1 MVETI
6 IIVCVVVFVGILI
19 FPTSN
24 GKKAYDN
31 LFSKC
36 VQPENCTCKNWG
48 QLSFDLDYNCPVHG
62 DWR

>member
-1 MVETI
+1 MEI
-6 IIVCVVVFVGILI
+6 IAFIAIVAIVALFIL
-19 FPTSN
+19 PTSN
-24 GKKAYDN
+24 NKKPYEN

-48 QLSFDLDYNCPVHG
+48 QFSFDLDYNCPVHG